1 MKALFAKLGLTADQ
15 LATATKELDAVPEP
29 QSPQLPPFGDAAT
42 AAVIAAE
49 VKKALEPVVA
59 KNEQLEKL
67 LGEEAAARKAAA
79 DALKQDADKRRA
91 AEIQTVL
98 DDAIKAGKIPADN
111 KAKRDEWQKKFEE
124 SFETAKFGLE
134 QIPAAPVKA
143 DGKADGKAKADGGA
157 NASAP
162 RTGMAARI
170 SNDKIAEYVNSIPL
184 AEAAKN

>member
-15 LATATKELDAVPEP
+15 LAAATKELDAVPEP
-29 QSPQLPPFGDAAT
+29 QSPQLPPFGDATT

-134 QIPAAPVKA
+134 QIPAAPTSNKTA
-143 DGKADGKAKADGGA
+143 DKTADKTSKSGEA
-157 NASAP
+157 
-162 RTGMAARI
+162 RTGMASHIR
-170 SNDKIAEYVNSIPL
+170 SDKIAEYVNSVPI
-184 AEAAKN
+184 AQAAKN